1 MSRLRRFH
9 GAPTTRLIVSVED
22 SFIEALDAHIGRGSR
37 HPASGNRA
45 EFVRLAIEEKL
56 VRDKAALNKR
66 MVSKG

>member
-1 MSRLRRFH
+1 MSSLRRFNSEQVS
-9 GAPTTRLIVSVED
+9 RLIVSVLKAVVDEVD
-22 SFIEALDAHIGRGSR
+22 FVTQRGSR

-66 MVSKG
+66 MVGKA